1 VLLKF
6 LLRGV
11 ALTSYA
17 PASSAAAT
25 RPADA
30 DAQLLYACLRAM
42 YVRAEEFGG
51 GLFSLAAGVMT
62 DLIHHEPQS
71 YRQLQDAGL
80 TEAFLAA
87 VKVGAPG
94 ACAGLK

>member
-11 ALTSYA
+11 ALSSYA

-25 RPADA
+25 RPAEA
-30 DAQLLYACLRAM
+30 DARLLYACLSAM
-42 YVRAEEFGG
+42 YARAEEFGG
-51 GLFSLAAGVMT
+51 GLFALAAGVMT

-71 YRQLQDAGL
+71 YRQLQESGL

-87 VKVGAPG
+87 VKVRRHRVG
-94 ACAGLK
+94 